1 MRLNGGAEKWMVL
14 LPVAVMAVI
23 VTIYVGGPDRALYL
37 SERLL
42 YGLWDQAALL
52 LRR

>member
-1 MRLNGGAEKWMVL
+1 MRLNGGVERWMVL
-14 LPVAVMAVI
+14 VPMAAMAVL